1 MRLNI
6 EKYIKEIKCVMIVN
20 NIEQI
25 GKAKFKVITDEGTTY
40 ILYKSELR
48 KYAVREN
55 EEIDYLKIEEM
66 LEKKAKKKVLDWLK
80 FSDRTKEELMQKLHQ
95 AGYSKEI
102 AKKAVAYA
110 DSYGYLDDQRYGRNY
125 VVYKGKSKSKRQLEM
140 ELKNK
145 GLSKEEIE
153 QSLKDSRYDE
163 NEALEKAFRKK
174 IGSRQIEGMEQEE
187 KQKIAAYLLRKG
199 FSFEGVRRKLEL

>member
-1 MRLNI
+1 
-6 EKYIKEIKCVMIVN
+6 MIVT

-25 GKAKFKVITDEGTTY
+25 GKDKFKINTDEGTTY
-40 ILYKSELR
+40 ILYKSELK
-48 KYAVREN
+48 KYAVIEN

-80 FSDRTKEELMQKLHQ
+80 FSDRTKEELMGKLYQ

-102 AKKAVAYA
+102 AEKAVAYA

-125 VVYKGKSKSKRQLEM
+125 VEYKGKSKSKRQLEM

-145 GLSKEEIE
+145 GLSKEMIE
-153 QSLKDSRYDE
+153 QSLEECEYNED
-163 NEALEKAFRKK
+163 EALKKAFQKK
-174 IGSRQIEGMEQEE
+174 IGTRQLEEMEREE

-199 FSFEGVRRKLEL
+199 FSFEKIRHILEL

>member
-1 MRLNI
+1 
-6 EKYIKEIKCVMIVN
+6 MIVT

-25 GKAKFKVITDEGTTY
+25 GKEKFKVSTDEDTTY

-55 EEIDYLKIEEM
+55 EELDYLKIEEM

-80 FSDRTKEELMQKLHQ
+80 FSDRTKDELLNKLHQ

-102 AKKAVAYA
+102 AEKAVAYA
-110 DSYGYLDDQRYGRNY
+110 DSYGYLDNQRYGRNY
-125 VVYKGKSKSKRQLEM
+125 VEYKGKSKSRRQLEM

-145 GLSKEEIE
+145 GLSKEQIE
-153 QSLKDSRYDE
+153 QSLEECQYDE
-163 NEALEKAFRKK
+163 EEALNKAFQKK
-174 IGSRQIEGMEQEE
+174 LGFRQIEGMEYEE

-199 FSFEGVRRKLEL
+199 FSFEKIRHILQL

>member
-1 MRLNI
+1 
-6 EKYIKEIKCVMIVN
+6 MIVT

-25 GKAKFKVITDEGTTY
+25 GKEKFKVSTDEDTTY

-55 EEIDYLKIEEM
+55 EELDYLKIEEM

-80 FSDRTKEELMQKLHQ
+80 FSDRTKDELMNKLYQ

-102 AKKAVAYA
+102 AEKAVAYA
-110 DSYGYLDDQRYGRNY
+110 NSYGYLDNQRYGRNY
-125 VVYKGKSKSKRQLEM
+125 VEYKGKSKSRRQLEM

-145 GLSKEEIE
+145 GLSKEQIE
-153 QSLKDSRYDE
+153 QSLEECQYNED
-163 NEALEKAFRKK
+163 EALNKAFQKK
-174 IGSRQIEGMEQEE
+174 IGFRQIEGMEYEE

-199 FSFEGVRRKLEL
+199 FSFEKIRHILQL

>member
-1 MRLNI
+1 
-6 EKYIKEIKCVMIVN
+6 MIVT

-25 GKAKFKVITDEGTTY
+25 GKEKFKVSTDEDTTY

-55 EEIDYLKIEEM
+55 EELDYLKIEEM

-80 FSDRTKEELMQKLHQ
+80 FSDRTKDELMNKLHQ

-102 AKKAVAYA
+102 AEKAVAYA

-125 VVYKGKSKSKRQLEM
+125 VEYKGKSKSRRQLEM

-145 GLSKEEIE
+145 GLSKEQIE
-153 QSLKDSRYDE
+153 QSLEECQYNED
-163 NEALEKAFRKK
+163 EALNKAFQKK
-174 IGSRQIEGMEQEE
+174 LGFRQIEGMEYEE

-199 FSFEGVRRKLEL
+199 FSFEKIRHILQL

>member
-1 MRLNI
+1 
-6 EKYIKEIKCVMIVN
+6 MIVT

-25 GKAKFKVITDEGTTY
+25 GKEKFKVSTDEDTTY

-48 KYAVREN
+48 KYAVCEN
-55 EEIDYLKIEEM
+55 EELDYLKIEEM

-80 FSDRTKEELMQKLHQ
+80 FSDRTKDELMNKLHQ

-102 AKKAVAYA
+102 AEKAVAYA

-125 VVYKGKSKSKRQLEM
+125 VEYKGKSKSRRQLEM

-145 GLSKEEIE
+145 GLSKEQIE
-153 QSLKDSRYDE
+153 QSLEECQYNE
-163 NEALEKAFRKK
+163 EEALNKAFQKK
-174 IGSRQIEGMEQEE
+174 LGFRQIEGMEYEE

-199 FSFEGVRRKLEL
+199 FSFEKIRHILQL

>member
-1 MRLNI
+1 
-6 EKYIKEIKCVMIVN
+6 MIVT

-25 GKAKFKVITDEGTTY
+25 GKEKFKVSTDEDTTY

-55 EEIDYLKIEEM
+55 EELDYLKIEEM

-80 FSDRTKEELMQKLHQ
+80 FSDRTKDELMNKLYQ

-102 AKKAVAYA
+102 AEKAVAYA
-110 DSYGYLDDQRYGRNY
+110 DSYGYLDNQRYGRNY
-125 VVYKGKSKSKRQLEM
+125 VEYKGKSKSRRQLEM

-145 GLSKEEIE
+145 GLSKEQIE
-153 QSLKDSRYDE
+153 QSLEECQYNED
-163 NEALEKAFRKK
+163 EALNKAFQKK
-174 IGSRQIEGMEQEE
+174 IGFRQIEGMEYEE

-199 FSFEGVRRKLEL
+199 FSFEKIRHILQL